1 MSTAPTVTRKPRRRV
16 VRAGNRQR
24 HRDEHLRRLAA
35 ARTPSGRLGAA
46 SDYLRSAIRGAIDP
60 DAANR
65 MVDELVP
72 DLIRRA
78 DRLLTTHPRSTNR

>member
-1 MSTAPTVTRKPRRRV
+1 MSSARPVTRQPRRRV
-16 VRAGNRQR
+16 VRADNRSR

-46 SDYLRSAIRGAIDP
+46 ADYLRSAIRAAVDP

-78 DRLLTTHPRSTNR
+78 DRLLTTNTRSQKR